1 MLGHREIDPLFG
13 ALVDFKAMLAE
24 VHRLGLRDILDQVV
38 NHISVKH
45 SLSQE
50 SRKSRDY
57 AKADWFV
64 WAAPRL
70 GGTPSAISTEELG
83 QTQTD
88 LGSSLLA
95 RGQGTRRLPNA
106 HRL

>member
-1 MLGHREIDPLFG
+1 MGHREIDPLFG

-24 VHRLGLRDILDQVV
+24 VHRLGLRDILDQVI

-83 QTQTD
+83 PNTNRS
-88 LGSSLLA
+88 GVKPSGP
-95 RGQGTRRLPNA
+95 RTRDATAAERP
-106 HRL
+106 